1 MRMRAFTLATTRYA
15 CETYSLVVGFG
26 VTSHDDVRNVDL
38 DTVSSLK
45 IRVFVADSCGRSA
58 AATRPKITWVDGA
71 QATLMIE
78 HRKRPPTT
86 TLFKVARVQ
95 NKEIIQ
101 ACVASLR
108 SCVGRDG
115 NELAEYVVTCV
126 SPESFDE
133 VHAREVAEAARN
145 MSLLPLTEVGY
156 RLDDL
161 SITFNLGRV
170 WFPDLE
176 AAVVD

>member
-1 MRMRAFTLATTRYA
+1 MRAFTLATTRYA
-15 CETYSLVVGFG
+15 FETYSLVVGFG
-26 VTSHDDVRNVDL
+26 VTSHDDVLNIDL
-38 DTVSSLK
+38 DTVSSLQL
-45 IRVFVADSCGRSA
+45 RVFVADSCGRST

-71 QATLMIE
+71 QETLMIE

-95 NKEIIQ
+95 NKDIIQ

-145 MSLLPLTEVGY
+145 MSLLPITEVGY

-170 WFPDLE
+170 WFPDPE